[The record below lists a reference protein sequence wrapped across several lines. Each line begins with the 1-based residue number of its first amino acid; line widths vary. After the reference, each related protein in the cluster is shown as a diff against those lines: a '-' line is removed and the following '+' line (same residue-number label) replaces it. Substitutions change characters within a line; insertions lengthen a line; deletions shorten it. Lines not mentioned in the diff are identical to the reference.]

1 MATAGLLAVSPIVA
15 TTAAFPGTRVAPA
28 DFMMSTRRV
37 LILVLCLAAAL
48 PAAAQAPAPP
58 PPPPLWDAQVG
69 ASFVGTNG
77 NSDTSSV
84 GADFGAHRR
93 GRVWK
98 IDSEATAVRSSSLEV
113 KTAERYLGLLRA
125 ARKLTP
131 IVGVTSG
138 IKLERDRFSG
148 LDFRSILDAGLSWA
162 LVRGTGWTLD
172 GLTGVGW
179 NHESR
184 TVGPTIDHAVGV
196 LQLLSRLPFGAAGDT
211 TQRFTF
217 YPDFSETSAYRS
229 EGEITAQAALNARLA
244 LKLGYLV
251 RFANNPVPG
260 FKKTDN
266 TTTASVVMR
275 WKASTAAPAP

>member
-1 MATAGLLAVSPIVA
+1 
-15 TTAAFPGTRVAPA
+15 
-28 DFMMSTRRV
+28 MMSTRRV
-37 LILVLCLAAAL
+37 LILVLCLAPL

-58 PPPPLWDAQVG
+58 PPPPLWDAQIG

-93 GRVWK
+93 GLVWK
-98 IDSEATAVRSSSLEV
+98 IDSEATAVRSSSLDV

-131 IVGVTSG
+131 IIGVTSG

-162 LVRGTGWTLD
+162 LVRGPAWTLD
-172 GLTGVGW
+172 GVTAVAW

-184 TVGPTIDHAVGV
+184 TLGPTINHPVGL
-196 LQLLSRLPFGAAGDT
+196 LQLLSRVPFGTAGDT

-217 YPDFSETSAYRS
+217 YPDFTETSAYRS
-229 EGEITAQAALNARLA
+229 EGEVTAQAALNGRLA
-244 LKLGYLV
+244 LKLGYLI

-266 TTTASVVMR
+266 TTTASVVVR
-275 WKASTAAPAP
+275 WKASTVAPAP